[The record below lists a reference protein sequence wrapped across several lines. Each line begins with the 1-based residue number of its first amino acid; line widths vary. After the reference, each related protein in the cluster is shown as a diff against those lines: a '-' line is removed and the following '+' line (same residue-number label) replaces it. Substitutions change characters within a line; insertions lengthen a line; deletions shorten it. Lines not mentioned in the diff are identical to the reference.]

1 MTNRITFDFGNMFAD
16 RVGSHGLAADA
27 VASSASVLPQVHKAL
42 LEKRPAMAW
51 RDLPY
56 QPAAVLDKIKAAGE
70 EIRGSF
76 DTLVILGIGGSALG
90 SKALLSACAGP
101 YYQLLRGTQKGCRVL
116 VEDNVDPDRMNS
128 LLDAVDLER
137 TAFHVIYKS
146 GNTVETMSQFI
157 IVLELLHRRLGADWQ
172 KHLYIT
178 TDKSSGILKRLA
190 DANGWDTFTVPEGVG
205 GRFSVFCP
213 VGLLTA
219 AAAGLDIDAL
229 LAGCA
234 EMDKACSR
242 PELADNPA
250 YMYALLYTM
259 AMAQG
264 VNISVVMPYVDA
276 LAPTAEWYCQLW
288 AESLGKRQ
296 DLAGRTVH
304 AGQTPVRALGV
315 TDQHS
320 QIQLYTEGPFDKI
333 ISFLGVREFHSSL
346 TIPAAPLDM
355 PELAYLY
362 GHSLNELIEAER
374 RATVYAVTRAG
385 KMNNSIILD
394 KLDEFSFGGLLYF
407 FEVATAAA
415 GELLQIDAF
424 DQPGVEE
431 GKKATFALMGR
442 AGYEEKAAELNRPAA
457 GPERICRV

>member
-16 RVGSHGLAADA
+16 RIGGHGLDRAAVEQA
-27 VASSASVLPQVHKAL
+27 ASAL
-42 LEKRPAMAW
+42 SDVDRALKEKRPAQAW

-56 QPAAVLDKIKAAGE
+56 QPKEVLDKIKTAGDQ
-70 EIRGSF
+70 IREDF

-101 YYQLLRGTQKGCRVL
+101 YYQLMDKKEGACRVL

-128 LLDAVDLER
+128 LLDTVDLQR
-137 TAFHVIYKS
+137 TAFHVISKS

-157 IVLELLHRRLGADWQ
+157 IVLELLHRRLGADYQ
-172 KHLYIT
+172 KHLFIT
-178 TDKSSGILKRLA
+178 TDKSSGILKSLA
-190 DANGWDTFTVPEGVG
+190 DANGWDTFTVPDGVG

-234 EMDKACSR
+234 EMDKACSK
-242 PELADNPA
+242 PGLNENPA
-250 YMYALLYTM
+250 YTYALLYTM
-259 AMAQG
+259 AMRQG

-288 AESLGKRQ
+288 AESLGKRT
-296 DLAGRTVH
+296 DLKGNTVH
-304 AGQTPVRALGV
+304 SGQTPVRALGV

-333 ISFLGVREFHSSL
+333 ISFLGVESFHSQL
-346 TIPAAPLDM
+346 TIPEAPLPLPD
-355 PELAYLY
+355 LAYLY
-362 GHSLNELIEAER
+362 GHSLNELIAAER
-374 RATVYAVTRAG
+374 RATVYAVSKAG
-385 KMNNSIILD
+385 KMNNSILLD

-415 GELLQIDAF
+415 GELLGIDAF

-442 AGYEEKAAELNRPAA
+442 AGYEEKAAELNAA
-457 GPERICRV
+457 AASADWVYKV

>member
-1 MTNRITFDFGNMFAD
+1 MANGISFDFNNMFAAQT
-16 RVGSHGLAADA
+16 GGHGLDPARVDQAAARLSLVDE
-27 VASSASVLPQVHKAL
+27 AL
-42 LEKRPAMAW
+42 RKQRPAMAW

-56 QPAAVLDKIKAAGE
+56 QRGEILDQVKAAGKY
-70 EIRGSF
+70 IADSF

-90 SKALLSACAGP
+90 SKALLAACGSP
-101 YYQLLRGTQKGCRVL
+101 FYQTAQKSGCRVL
-116 VEDNVDPDRMNS
+116 VEDNVDPDRFAS
-128 LLDAVDLER
+128 LLQAIDLKH
-137 TAFHVIYKS
+137 TAFHVISKS

-157 IVLELLHRRLGADWQ
+157 IVLELLHRHLGADYQ
-172 KHLYIT
+172 KHLFIT
-178 TDKSSGILKRLA
+178 TDKSTGILKGLA
-190 DANGWDTFTVPEGVG
+190 NDHGWDTFTVPDGVG

-219 AAAGLDIDAL
+219 AAAGMDIDAL

-234 EMDKACSR
+234 EMDRTCCR
-242 PELADNPA
+242 PQLHQNPA
-250 YMYALLYTM
+250 YAYALLYTL
-259 AMAQG
+259 AIEQG
-264 VNISVVMPYVDA
+264 ANISVVMPYADA

-288 AESLGKRQ
+288 AESLGKGR
-296 DLAGRTVH
+296 DLQGNIVH

-333 ISFLGVREFHSSL
+333 ISFLGVREFHSSVA
-346 TIPAAPLDM
+346 IPAAPLDM

-374 RATVYAVTRAG
+374 RATVYAVTKAG

-415 GELLQIDAF
+415 GQLLQIDAF

-442 AGYEEKAAELNRPAA
+442 AGYEERAKELRAISEGGA
-457 GPERICRV
+457 WLYRA

>member
-1 MTNRITFDFGNMFAD
+1 MANRITFDFGNMFAS
-16 RVGSHGLAADA
+16 RIGEHGVSEAELERAAA
-27 VASSASVLPQVHKAL
+27 ALPGVDQAL
-42 LEKRPAMAW
+42 REGRPAMAW

-56 QPAAVLDKIKAAGE
+56 QPAAVLDRIKAAGDQ
-70 EIRGSF
+70 IRGDF

-101 YYQLLRGTQKGCRVL
+101 FYKLMQGTEKGCRVL
-116 VEDNVDPDRMNS
+116 VEDNVDPDRLNS
-128 LLDAVDLER
+128 LLDTIDLRR
-137 TAFHVIYKS
+137 TAFHVISKS

-157 IVLELLHRRLGADWQ
+157 IVLELLHRHLGADYQ
-172 KHLYIT
+172 KHLFIT
-178 TDKSSGILKRLA
+178 TDKSSGILKRLS
-190 DANGWDTFTVPEGVG
+190 DANGWDTFTVPDGVG

-234 EMDKACSR
+234 AMDQACSR
-242 PELADNPA
+242 PLLADNPA

-259 AMAQG
+259 AMARG

-288 AESLGKRQ
+288 AESLGKRV
-296 DLAGRTVH
+296 DREGRPVF

-333 ISFLGVREFHSSL
+333 ITFLGVEQFRSRV
-346 TIPAAPLDM
+346 TIPAAPLDL

-374 RATVYAVTRAG
+374 RATVYAVTKAG
-385 KMNNSIILD
+385 RMNNSIILD
-394 KLDEFSFGGLLYF
+394 KLDEFTFGGLLYF

-415 GELLQIDAF
+415 GELLHIDAF
-424 DQPGVEE
+424 NQPGVEE

-442 AGYEEKAAELNRPAA
+442 EGYADQAAALRQAGADPRQVY
-457 GPERICRV
+457 RV

>member
-137 TAFHVIYKS
+137 TAFHVISKS

-442 AGYEEKAAELNRPAA
+442 ADYEEKAAELNRPAA

>member
-137 TAFHVIYKS
+137 TAFHVISKS

>member
-137 TAFHVIYKS
+137 TAFHVISKS

-320 QIQLYTEGPFDKI
+320 QIPLYTEGPFDKI

>member
-1 MTNRITFDFGNMFAD
+1 MSNRITFDFSNMFAS
-16 RVGSHGLAADA
+16 RVGEYGLDQNAVLQAAYRLPA
-27 VASSASVLPQVHKAL
+27 VDQAL
-42 LEKRPAMAW
+42 KEKRSAMAW

-56 QPAAVLDKIKAAGE
+56 QPAEVLDKIKTAGSYLRE
-70 EIRGSF
+70 HF

-101 YYQLLRGTQKGCRVL
+101 YYRLTEKRPGACRVL

-128 LLDAVDLER
+128 LLETVDLKR
-137 TAFHVIYKS
+137 TAFHVISKS

-157 IVLELLHRRLGADWQ
+157 IVLELLHRHLGADFR
-172 KHLYIT
+172 KHLFIT
-178 TDKSSGILKRLA
+178 TDKSTGILKKLS
-190 DANGWDTFTVPEGVG
+190 DMNGWDTFTVPDGVG

-219 AAAGLDIDAL
+219 AAAGMDIDAL

-234 EMDKACSR
+234 EMDKACST
-242 PELADNPA
+242 PEIPDNPA
-250 YMYALLYTM
+250 YLYALLYTM
-259 AMAQG
+259 AMARG

-288 AESLGKRQ
+288 AESLGKRS
-296 DLAGRTVH
+296 DLQGRQVH

-333 ISFLGVREFHSSL
+333 ISFLGVEQFNSKL
-346 TIPAAPLDM
+346 TIPEAPLPL

-374 RATVYAVTRAG
+374 RATVYAVTKAG

-394 KLDEFSFGGLLYF
+394 KLDEFSFGSLLYF

-415 GELLQIDAF
+415 GELLGIDAF

-442 AGYEEKAAELNRPAA
+442 AGYEEKAAELNAA
-457 GPERICRV
+457 ASGSDWICRV